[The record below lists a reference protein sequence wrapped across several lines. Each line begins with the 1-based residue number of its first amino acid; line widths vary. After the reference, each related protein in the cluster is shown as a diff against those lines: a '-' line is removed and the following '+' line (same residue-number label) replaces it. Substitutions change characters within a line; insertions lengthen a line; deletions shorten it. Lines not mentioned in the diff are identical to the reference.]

1 MRGVPG
7 LFRPALLGAVLAG
20 GTPAPVPPGQ
30 DPINDAALKAAY
42 VYHFLNLTRWP
53 DAGSTLVFGIY
64 GDSEVGRQLQATLP
78 RRVGT
83 RDVVFQRI
91 PPEEAH
97 PKACHA
103 VFVPGAYQRDIP
115 EILGRFGAHP
125 TVSISDAPD
134 FARNGGMI
142 GFVVVGDKLRF
153 DVNQRASASRGLQ
166 FSAKLLELARA
177 INP

>member
-1 MRGVPG
+1 MRFPVG
-7 LFRPALLGAVLAG
+7 LLRPSILRAALLGAMLV
-20 GTPAPVPPGQ
+20 PGQ
-30 DPINDAALKAAY
+30 SGADPISDSALKVAY

-53 DAGSTLVFGIY
+53 DQGGTLVFGIY

-78 RRVGT
+78 KKVGT
-83 RDVVFQRI
+83 REVVFQRI
-91 PPEEAH
+91 QANDPQ

-103 VFVPGAYQRDIP
+103 MFIPAAYQRDIP
-115 EILGRFGAHP
+115 EILGKIGLHP
-125 TVSISDAPD
+125 TVSISDAPE
-134 FARNGGMI
+134 FARGGGTI

-153 DVNQRASASRGLQ
+153 DVNQRASASKGLQ